1 MAQALLDELAELWD
15 AGAAVIEVITVEEPR
30 ALDLAQRL
38 ASRVGARFAYWSMHR
53 GLEGIDP
60 AARDAIAALDAIA
73 RHNGPV
79 IAVMLDLHEA
89 LKTHAVARRLRDL
102 VGWFAANDR
111 CLLLVSAQAGLPR
124 GLSEE
129 SARVDIG
136 PPDERELGAHFDQ
149 IAADTVPE
157 RKPSTDGRHRLV
169 RAALGLTTSHA
180 RRAFARALSRDPT
193 AGEAALTVVGH
204 EKRRLFSQDLGLDFI
219 ESPESLDA
227 LGGLESFKQWL
238 IERQSALGPQ
248 ATSFG
253 LSAPRG
259 VLLLGVQGCG
269 KSLAAKCA
277 ASFLG
282 LPLVRLDLPRVMGA
296 SFVGQSAEES
306 LRRALDA
313 TEQSAPVAL
322 WVDEIEKAFAGSGAK
337 GTDSR
342 AARLLGAFSTWLQ
355 ERTRPV
361 FVVATA
367 NDVSQLPPELLRRGR
382 FDELFF
388 VDLPDLEAREGILT
402 LHLRRRGKSL
412 PKDAL
417 YAVAEQCLHFSGAE
431 LEQVVLSGVQRAF
444 TLGREVN
451 EGDLRR
457 AARELVPLY
466 RTYEEQIKQLREWS
480 RGRAR
485 LAGREGTLLDLFRR
499 APTAEPEV
507 KP

>member
-282 LPLVRLDLPRVMGA
+282 LPLVRLDLLDEALALVVEPSARSGGTSRSTPRRRGA
-296 SFVGQSAEES
+296 GVLAARGFAEADLEHGAP
-306 LRRALDA
+306 RALARASSPRRCAPGAPCPPRQRSTTRAFRA
-313 TEQSAPVAL
+313 TRACRPTASRPCSAPPSAAPRPIGAL
-322 WVDEIEKAFAGSGAK
+322 YLQGRAAPGPFPERERQLAEAFAKRVAPLALRLHKAAPGDAVDHTRELRARLTLDGSWAAPGPRRQCLRTLAWRARW
-337 GTDSR
+337 TSRCSSWAR
-342 AARLLGAFSTWLQ
+342 AARA
-355 ERTRPV
+355 RP
-361 FVVATA
+361 
-367 NDVSQLPPELLRRGR
+367 SSPGP
-382 FDELFF
+382 
-388 VDLPDLEAREGILT
+388 AR
-402 LHLRRRGKSL
+402 
-412 PKDAL
+412 
-417 YAVAEQCLHFSGAE
+417 
-431 LEQVVLSGVQRAF
+431 
-444 TLGREVN
+444 
-451 EGDLRR
+451 
-457 AARELVPLY
+457 
-466 RTYEEQIKQLREWS
+466 
-480 RGRAR
+480 
-485 LAGREGTLLDLFRR
+485 
-499 APTAEPEV
+499 
-507 KP
+507 